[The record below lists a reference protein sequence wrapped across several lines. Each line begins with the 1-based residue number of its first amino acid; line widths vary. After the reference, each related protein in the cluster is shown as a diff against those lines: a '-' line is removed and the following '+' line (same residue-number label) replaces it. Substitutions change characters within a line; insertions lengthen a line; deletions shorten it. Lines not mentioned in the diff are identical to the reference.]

1 MAIYKIIVTGS
12 FNSGKTEFIKC
23 ISEIDPITTDKP
35 VTEEGLKDIKNFT
48 TVAID
53 FGVITIDKEIII
65 HIYATPGQERFKFIY
80 DILEKNA
87 LALIVLGDITNKE
100 SISNMYKY
108 YREFM
113 KIKRLPA
120 VFALTKKDL
129 PNRIEDRTIEQLL
142 SNKPKEIPLIK
153 ISNKEV
159 IDFLISYPEDKRQ
172 EIFSSIVEFGVKSL
186 KSFLTENYGR
196 IIDDHF
202 KYGIQ
207 SLQYKIAEKVQE
219 LDTKVFQD
227 FIEKAR
233 KNVIEEFN

>member
-35 VTEEGLKDIKNFT
+35 VTEEGLKDIKSFT

-53 FGVITIDKEIII
+53 FGTITIDKDIII
-65 HIYATPGQERFKFIY
+65 NIYATPGQERFKFIY

-87 LALIVLGDITNKE
+87 LALIVLGDITSKE
-100 SISNMYKY
+100 SVSNMYKY

-129 PNRIEDRTIEQLL
+129 PNRIDDKVIEQLL
-142 SNKPKEIPLIK
+142 SNKPKDIPLIK
-153 ISNKEV
+153 ISNKNKEEV
-159 IDFLISYPEDKRQ
+159 KQAILLALEQLVAED
-172 EIFSSIVEFGVKSL
+172 
-186 KSFLTENYGR
+186 
-196 IIDDHF
+196 
-202 KYGIQ
+202 
-207 SLQYKIAEKVQE
+207 
-219 LDTKVFQD
+219 
-227 FIEKAR
+227 
-233 KNVIEEFN
+233 

>member
-35 VTEEGLKDIKNFT
+35 VTEEGLKDIKNYT

-53 FGVITIDKEIII
+53 FGVITIDQDIVL

-87 LALIVLGDITNKE
+87 LALIVLGDITDKD
-100 SISNMYKY
+100 SVSNMYKY
-108 YREFM
+108 YRDFM
-113 KIKRLPA
+113 KIKKLPT

-129 PNRIEDRTIEQLL
+129 PNRLEDKTLQQLL

-153 ISNKEV
+153 ISNKNKEEV
-159 IDFLISYPEDKRQ
+159 KQALLLALEQLVEED
-172 EIFSSIVEFGVKSL
+172 
-186 KSFLTENYGR
+186 
-196 IIDDHF
+196 
-202 KYGIQ
+202 
-207 SLQYKIAEKVQE
+207 
-219 LDTKVFQD
+219 
-227 FIEKAR
+227 
-233 KNVIEEFN
+233 

>member
-35 VTEEGLKDIKNFT
+35 VTENGLKDIKNFT

-53 FGVITIDKEIII
+53 FGTITIDKDIII

-87 LALIVLGDITNKE
+87 LALIVLGDMTSRE

-129 PNRIEDRTIEQLL
+129 PNIIQDETLEQLL
-142 SNKPKEIPLIK
+142 SNKPKEIPLIQ
-153 ISNKEV
+153 ISNKNKDEV
-159 IDFLISYPEDKRQ
+159 KQAILLALQQLSEED
-172 EIFSSIVEFGVKSL
+172 
-186 KSFLTENYGR
+186 
-196 IIDDHF
+196 
-202 KYGIQ
+202 
-207 SLQYKIAEKVQE
+207 
-219 LDTKVFQD
+219 
-227 FIEKAR
+227 
-233 KNVIEEFN
+233 